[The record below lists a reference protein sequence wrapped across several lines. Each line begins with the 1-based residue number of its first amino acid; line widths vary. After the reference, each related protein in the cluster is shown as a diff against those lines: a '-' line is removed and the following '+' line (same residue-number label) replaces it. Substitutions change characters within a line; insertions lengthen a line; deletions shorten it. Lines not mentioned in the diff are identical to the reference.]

1 MDEQV
6 LSSALTRTIEIKE
19 QAGEEWKEKFPMT
32 NLVREEYRS
41 VKNPVLLIYTLDPYY
56 ANVFDADGEIKTG
69 TLEHKHSD
77 EPFVGFA
84 ISFPRTNTSFA
95 GVEYTANM
103 VEEFAATEDAFE
115 EENDNEYNDD

>member
-1 MDEQV
+1 
-6 LSSALTRTIEIKE
+6 
-19 QAGEEWKEKFPMT
+19 
-32 NLVREEYRS
+32 
-41 VKNPVLLIYTLDPYY
+41 
-56 ANVFDADGEIKTG
+56 VFDADGKIKTG

-84 ISFPRTNTSFA
+84 ISFPHTNTSFA